1 MLESNSVVLKPR
13 MAVALACVCAALGLF
28 AVHGAVTALLII
40 WRDDDLKS
48 MGLVVPFVV
57 AGLVLRAWRRLGWRS
72 EGSWW
77 GFVLLAATAL
87 VVYLRTQT
95 LLIVT
100 VNKGWLV
107 QLPPLPL
114 VAILYAAAM
123 VLMFGGKRLLRE
135 AWFPVLLMGAVIPVP
150 HVFSSAV
157 DLPLQHASATVAR
170 AFAHALGQPLTQD
183 KLRLMF
189 TPEFGMFI
197 APGCNGIRGAVTLGL
212 SAVVV
217 GYMYRFRWFVYAPVV
232 AGAVLLGYL
241 FNFLRLCLLVLY
253 YKIALPY
260 PWLQHRAKTADYII
274 GGCLFLAALFIF
286 FAVANRLRQQ
296 PRDVRP
302 ATPTEQPPSRV
313 AAVGILWRSAAV
325 LVLSAIFAVDT
336 VHAYREF
343 KQDQALR
350 PRLVA
355 FPERI
360 GEFTLQRTWT
370 ETLIEGTVVYAWGE
384 YVAPA
389 VDQPDGQHGSDAH
402 VAFGISPLLGLHDTT
417 TCHMVRG
424 ESPNWVGQID
434 APTAGGAVSLA
445 GTLFNNGASQK
456 LEAATVCDEGVCRQ
470 YSQSTQHV
478 TMVFNRPRRNTPLQ
492 ASTTRPVPVLLKA
505 ELADTSVP
513 AAVAAARLSQ
523 DLRRFLSGANLAA
536 VTRPYSVQ

>member
-1 MLESNSVVLKPR
+1 VVKPDSVALKPR
-13 MAVALACVCAALGLF
+13 YVVALACLCAAVGLF
-28 AVHGAVTALLII
+28 AIHGAVLALSVI
-40 WRDDDLKS
+40 WRSDDLKS

-57 AGLVLRAWRRLGWRS
+57 AGLILREWRKLGWEV

-77 GFVLLAATAL
+77 GFALLAATAL
-87 VVYLRTQT
+87 VCFVRSQT

-107 QLPPLPL
+107 QIPPLPL
-114 VAILYAAAM
+114 VAIFYAAA
-123 VLMFGGKRLLRE
+123 LTLTFGGKRLLRA

-150 HVFSSAV
+150 QVFSRVV

-170 AFAHALGQPLTQD
+170 AFAHALGQQLTQD

-241 FNFLRLCLLVLY
+241 FNFLRLCLLVIY

-260 PWLQHRAKTADYII
+260 VWLQQRAKTADYII
-274 GGCLFLAALFIF
+274 GGCLFVCALFIF
-286 FAVANRLRQQ
+286 FAVANRLRQDPQ
-296 PRDVRP
+296 DVVP
-302 ATPTEQPPSRV
+302 EAPVETPPSRIP
-313 AAVGILWRSAAV
+313 ATGTLWRSAAILALAAV
-325 LVLSAIFAVDT
+325 FAVDT

-343 KQDQALR
+343 QQRQALR
-350 PRLVA
+350 PKLVA
-355 FPERI
+355 FPQQI
-360 GEFTLQRTWT
+360 GDFTLARTWT

-389 VDQPDGQHGSDAH
+389 DGKPGSGAH
-402 VAFGISPLLGLHDTT
+402 IAFGISPLLGLHDTT

-424 ESPNWVGQID
+424 ESPDWVGQID
-434 APTAGGAVSLA
+434 SPTAGGEVSLA
-445 GTLFNNGASQK
+445 ATLFNNGASQK
-456 LEAATVCDEGVCRQ
+456 LEAATVCDTGSCQQ

-478 TMVFNRPRRNTPLQ
+478 TVVFNRPRRNTPLA

-513 AAVAAARLSQ
+513 AAQAAARLSE
-523 DLRRFLSGANLAA
+523 DMRRFLSGANLAA
-536 VTRPYSVQ
+536 TTQPYSVQ

>member
-1 MLESNSVVLKPR
+1 MLLKPR
-13 MAVALACVCAALGLF
+13 SVVALACGCAAVGLF
-28 AVHGAVTALLII
+28 TIHGAVAALLVI

-57 AGLVLRAWRRLGWRS
+57 AGLILRAWRKTGWRA

-77 GFVLLAATAL
+77 GFTLLAGTAL
-87 VVYLRTQT
+87 VVFLRTQT

-100 VNKGWLV
+100 VDKGWLV
-107 QLPPLPL
+107 QIPPLPL

-123 VLMFGGKRLLRE
+123 TLIFGGKRLLRE
-135 AWFPVLLMGAVIPVP
+135 AWFPVLLMAAVIPVP

-189 TPEFGMFI
+189 TPDFGMFI

-232 AGAVLLGYL
+232 VGAVLLGYL
-241 FNFLRLCLLVLY
+241 FNFLRLCLLVVY

-274 GGCLFLAALFIF
+274 GGGLFLAALFIF

-302 ATPTEQPPSRV
+302 EPRTEPPPIRV
-313 AAVGILWRSAAV
+313 AGASVLWRSAAV
-325 LVLSAIFAVDT
+325 LALSAIFAVDT

-350 PRLVA
+350 PTLVA
-355 FPERI
+355 FPQKI
-360 GEFTLQRTWT
+360 GDFTLTRTWT

-384 YVAPA
+384 YVGPGEN
-389 VDQPDGQHGSDAH
+389 QPGGQPGSGAH
-402 VAFGISPLLGLHDTT
+402 IAFGISPLLGLHDTT

-424 ESPNWVGQID
+424 ESPKWVGQID

-470 YSQSTQHV
+470 YSQSTQHM
-478 TMVFNRPRRNTPLQ
+478 TMVFNRPRRTTPLQ
-492 ASTTRPVPVLLKA
+492 AATTRPVPVLLKA
-505 ELADTSVP
+505 ELADTGLP
-513 AAVAAARLSQ
+513 APVAAERLAEDIRS
-523 DLRRFLSGANLAA
+523 FLSGANLPAM
-536 VTRPYSVQ
+536 TRPYSVQ